1 MPYVSDG
8 RILINHA
15 YINHYALPSFNV
27 CSLEM
32 ARACVQAAELEH
44 APIMLQTYPGD
55 LKHASASVF
64 AGMIRSLAEEASVP
78 IMLHLDHGE
87 GLTMATSCL
96 RAGYS
101 SVMFDGASYPLE
113 DNIRLTQRIADIAH
127 ASDASLEAAAGSFGG
142 GEGDDE
148 DAVLT
153 EVEVAVR
160 VKEEG
165 QADMVACSVGSR
177 HGQSS
182 TLDLGRLEAI
192 AQAIQSPIV
201 LHGGTGIPEA
211 DLAKAVTLG
220 VVKVNIGAGLMRA
233 LFSAWR
239 THVETAEDHYA
250 VYNAASTAI
259 VEVAREKIRFTK
271 AAGKAHS
278 F

>member
-8 RILINHA
+8 RSLINRA
-15 YINHYALPSFNV
+15 YAEHYALPSFNV

-55 LKHASASVF
+55 LKHASAAVF
-64 AGMIRSLAEEASVP
+64 AAMIRALAEEANVP

-87 GLTMATSCL
+87 GLAMATCCL
-96 RAGYS
+96 RAGYA

-113 DNIRLTQRIADIAH
+113 DNIRLTQRIAEIAH
-127 ASDASLEAAAGSFGG
+127 ASKASLEAAAGSFGG

-160 VKEEG
+160 IKEEG

-182 TLDLGRLEAI
+182 TLDLQRLEAI
-192 AQAIQSPIV
+192 AKAMQGPIV

-211 DLAKAVTLG
+211 DLAEAVTLG

-239 THVETAEDHYA
+239 AHTETAENHYA
-250 VYNAASTAI
+250 VYSAAHAAI
-259 VEVAREKIRFTK
+259 VEVAREKIRFTR
-271 AAGKAHS
+271 AAGKA
-278 F
+278 